1 MVRGRAVSFL
11 VRALLVL
18 SVLVLSSPAR
28 ADVSSWISAGAG
40 ATMLQDPSGRSTAPT
55 FELKTGLGTPPLGD
69 FLAIGGLF
77 QLQTHFGKGTDLGLL
92 ARFATRG
99 YVHGNFGIALDAGAY
114 QRFWGEQSHGALGA
128 LVLGA
133 PWGLFLSAGGGIAI
147 GGEDERHYGLVLGL
161 DFARL
166 TIYRDVGT
174 SYFPN
179 PYPAFKK

>member
-1 MVRGRAVSFL
+1 VVRGRAVPFF
-11 VRALLVL
+11 RALLVL
-18 SVLVLSSPAR
+18 FVLVLSAPAR
-28 ADVSSWISAGAG
+28 ADVSSWISAAAG
-40 ATMLQDPSGRSTAPT
+40 ATMLEYAAGRSTAPT
-55 FELKTGLGTPPLGD
+55 LELKTGLGTPPLGD

-99 YVHGNFGIALDAGAY
+99 YVMGDFGLALDLGGY
-114 QRFWGEQSHGALGA
+114 QRFFAARSRGGLGS

-133 PWGLFLSAGGGIAI
+133 PWGLFLSAGGGL
-147 GGEDERHYGLVLGL
+147 GTEKERHYGLVLGI

-166 TIYRDVGT
+166 TVYRDVGT

-179 PYPAFKK
+179 PYPAFQK